1 MSSPTVSVIVPNF
14 NHAEYLPRCL
24 TALIEQSVLPQEIIV
39 IDDASTDDSAQI
51 AREFARRHPIIE
63 VHQNARNHGVV
74 YGANLGLRMPPRS
87 RKSGKKIPSL
97 KIARIMMPRHC
108 TKNASFPLD
117 EPCVKKLQ

>member
-74 YGANLGLRMPPRS
+74 YGANLGLRIARGDYVLFAAAEDYCLPGFME
-87 RKSGKKIPSL
+87 KSGSVFG
-97 KIARIMMPRHC
+97 RC
-108 TKNASFPLD
+108 
-117 EPCVKKLQ
+117 